1 MGMVDRSFFLSHP
14 RFHRKNLEYIITLL
28 LENDYPLKF
37 IFDTINTRLKYLI
50 SHHKQQRKEKNPKEN
65 NKKWLTI
72 PFIEAISGK
81 FKHAIK
87 DVDAGISF
95 YSINKLGTVIKGHKD
110 TLPNSSQMNVVY
122 KLNCK
127 DCNASYVGQTS
138 RLLRTRITEH
148 KNHINRNTTVHSVI
162 TDHRISLSH
171 EFDWDNAEILDR
183 ERYVTK
189 RLISEM
195 LHIKRQ
201 KNSLNLQTD
210 TDCLDEGIVAILNK
224 L

>member
-14 RFHRKNLEYIITLL
+14 RFHRENLKYIITLL

-50 SHHKQQRKEKNPKEN
+50 SHHKQQRKVKNPNEN

-72 PFIEAISGK
+72 PFIQSISEK
-81 FKHAIK
+81 FKHVIK
-87 DVDAGISF
+87 DMEARIS
-95 YSINKLGTVIKGHKD
+95 YSTNKLGTIIKGHKD
-110 TLPNSSQMNVVY
+110 SLPNSSQMNVVY

-138 RLLRTRITEH
+138 RLLKTRIAEH
-148 KNHINRNTTVHSVI
+148 KNYINRNTTVHSVI
-162 TDHRISLSH
+162 TDHRINLSH
-171 EFDWDNAEILDR
+171 EFDWKNVKVLNR
-183 ERYVTK
+183 ERYLTK

-195 LHIKRQ
+195 LHIKHQ
-201 KNSLNLQTD
+201 KNSLNLHTD
-210 TDCLDEGIVAILNK
+210 TECLDNGTVAILNK